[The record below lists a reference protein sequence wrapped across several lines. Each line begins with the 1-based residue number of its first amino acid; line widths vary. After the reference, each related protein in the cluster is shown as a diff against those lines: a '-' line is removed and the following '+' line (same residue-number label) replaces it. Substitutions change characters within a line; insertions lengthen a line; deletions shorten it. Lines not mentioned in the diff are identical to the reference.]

1 MLPIIPERLIGIDK
15 NFVAYKYIADAIKLL
30 EQQIKKESDPE
41 KKKKY
46 IIPEK
51 FLYEESRDLFLN
63 PDVTTDKEEL

>member
-41 KKKKY
+41 KKNNY
-46 IIPEK
+46 TLQQSELDK
-51 FLYEESRDLFLN
+51 FLNNEFPY
-63 PDVTTDKEEL
+63 

>member
-41 KKKKY
+41 KKKNY
-46 IIPEK
+46 IFQQSELDK
-51 FLYEESRDLFLN
+51 FLN
-63 PDVTTDKEEL
+63 KEFPY